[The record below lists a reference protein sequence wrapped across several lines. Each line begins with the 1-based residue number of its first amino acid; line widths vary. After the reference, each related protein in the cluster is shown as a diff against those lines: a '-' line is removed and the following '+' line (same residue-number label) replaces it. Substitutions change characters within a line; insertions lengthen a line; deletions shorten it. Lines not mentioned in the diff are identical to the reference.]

1 MFNQTAVRVR
11 AGTKVD
17 RGGNNVPDWS
27 PSAVDRLTVTRL
39 NIQPAS
45 QSEDVDEQRNAV
57 VTGYRVQSEEGTA
70 PDIKATDRIEWNGEA
85 FEVEGEVAS
94 WPGLFTDA
102 VHHIEFMM
110 VRATG

>member
-1 MFNQTAVRVR
+1 MFNQNAVRVR

-17 RGGNNVPDWS
+17 RGGNSVPDWS
-27 PSAVDRLTVTRL
+27 PSAVDRLTVTSL

-45 QSEDVDEQRNAV
+45 QIEDVDEQRNAV
-57 VTGYRVQSEEGTA
+57 VTGYRVQSDEGTA
-70 PDIKATDRIEWNGEA
+70 PDIKATDRIEWNGA
-85 FEVEGEVAS
+85 SFEVDGEVAS

-102 VHHIEFMM
+102 VHHVEFMM